1 MGKLKAINSLH
12 NPLIAGNKPA
22 ASTQHFLDF
31 SEIRDGV
38 VVMKDGSLRA
48 VLMISSINF
57 SLKSQEEQD
66 AIIYAYQEFL
76 NSMDFPLQILIQSRK
91 LDIDGY
97 LEKLSNQEMKQ
108 QNELLRIQTAEYMEY
123 VRELVEMAQIMSKN
137 FYVVIPYSG
146 SGDQK
151 NKKGVKEFLNPAVVV
166 TQSEKAFQKARTR
179 LLQRLSHVES
189 GLQSLGLRVMPLET
203 QELIE
208 LLYNTYNPS
217 NYESE
222 KLVEIDK
229 LELQK

>member
-1 MGKLKAINSLH
+1 MEKQKATTSLH
-12 NPLIAGNKPA
+12 NPLLARNKPS

-31 SEIRDGV
+31 YEIRDGV

-91 LDIDGY
+91 LDIDNY

-137 FYVVIPYSG
+137 FYIVIPYSG
-146 SGDQK
+146 AGDQK
-151 NKKGVKEFLNPAVVV
+151 TKKGIKEFLNPAVVV

-222 KLVEIDK
+222 KLVEVDK